1 MRARL
6 ATKKLKQLLS
16 PAVQVALEIGVAPL
30 HAAELP
36 PLDEPPLL
44 EVPALPPLLEV
55 PALPPLLEVP
65 ALPPLLE
72 VPALPPLLEVVPPA
86 PATPVVPLVLVVEP
100 PVLGAPA
107 EGDVPADPPLASGP
121 ESPPLH
127 PAASSITT
135 AQPLTN
141 ATALVAVQILP
152 FKDLMEFYKAS

>member
-1 MRARL
+1 LVLPLNACANLNMRARL

-36 PLDEPPLL
+36 PLAE
-44 EVPALPPLLEV
+44 
-55 PALPPLLEVP
+55 
-65 ALPPLLE
+65 PPLLE

>member
-36 PLDEPPLL
+36 PLDE
-44 EVPALPPLLEV
+44 
-55 PALPPLLEVP
+55 PPLLEVP

>member
-1 MRARL
+1 LVLPLNACANLNMRARL

-36 PLDEPPLL
+36 PLDE
-44 EVPALPPLLEV
+44 
-55 PALPPLLEVP
+55 PPLLEVP